1 MKRVLCLAL
10 ALILLPACAPSIIK
24 NAVSTSG
31 SSSMDQVVGALNEQ
45 FMRDHPDL
53 RVTYDPTGSGA
64 GIQAAKTGASD
75 FGLSSRELKESELA
89 ELTATPLA
97 LDGIAV
103 VVSLE
108 NPVENLP
115 LDQLYSLFTGR
126 IHRWDALGGSG
137 PVAAIGREGGSGTR
151 SGFAKATGVEEDA
164 RYHQELTS
172 AGAVLEAVRANPHAV
187 GYVSVAALDD
197 TVKAVTVD
205 GVPCTPET
213 VVDGSYPIG
222 QTFYIVTRKGAEL
235 SPQAALWLDFVT
247 SDAAFDVIRGAGA
260 IPVAG

>member
-1 MKRVLCLAL
+1 MKRILCLAL
-10 ALILLPACAPSIIK
+10 ALLLLPACAPESIR

-31 SSSMDQVVGALNEQ
+31 SSSMDEVVGALNEQ
-45 FMRDHPDL
+45 FMQDHPGL

-75 FGLSSRELKESELA
+75 IGLSSRELKESELT
-89 ELTATPLA
+89 ELDATPLA

-103 VVSLE
+103 VVNLE
-108 NPVENLP
+108 NPVEDLTM
-115 LDQLYSLFTGR
+115 DQLYSLFTGQ
-126 IHRWDALGGSG
+126 ISQWDTLGGSG

-164 RYHQELTS
+164 RYDQELTS
-172 AGAVLEAVRANPHAV
+172 AGAVLEAVRANPYAV

-205 GVPCTPET
+205 GVACASDT
-213 VVDGSYPIG
+213 VLDGSYPIG
-222 QTFYIVTRKGAEL
+222 QTFYIVTRKEAQL
-235 SPQAALWLDFVT
+235 SPQAELWLEFVT
-247 SDAAFDVIRGAGA
+247 SDAAFDIIRGAGA
-260 IPVAG
+260 IPITR